1 MKKKGP
7 KGENPEVCEGSKM
20 ICTFVG
26 SGMRENV
33 TSMHRFFEPR
43 IYRAPEAFDLFR
55 SLALS
60 RSKISWA
67 ATDGDAKPY
76 GPWALCASSTPYC
89 KSFSLLQIY
98 YYYITNLFYIIRIC
112 NDLDLLMS
120 LEFMRRAIHPD
131 FCAFLEN
138 PRVRSFEGLRKVR
151 NVTLF
156 GFSRVL
162 RVFACVLH
170 TDFRAFAKLS
180 ARFPQFPRVF
190 SFLKSIYATF
200 VELT

>member
-1 MKKKGP
+1 MKTMKKKGP

-43 IYRAPEAFDLFR
+43 IYIAPEAFDLFR

-67 ATDGDAKPY
+67 ATDGDANPY
-76 GPWALCASSTPYC
+76 GPWALCASSTPLKRQASLEFDSLGSPLGFGTYC

-98 YYYITNLFYIIRIC
+98 Y
-112 NDLDLLMS
+112 
-120 LEFMRRAIHPD
+120 
-131 FCAFLEN
+131 
-138 PRVRSFEGLRKVR
+138 
-151 NVTLF
+151 
-156 GFSRVL
+156 
-162 RVFACVLH
+162 
-170 TDFRAFAKLS
+170 
-180 ARFPQFPRVF
+180 
-190 SFLKSIYATF
+190 KSI
-200 VELT
+200 